1 MFVLLF
7 DLGFFHPT
15 RQKNGSFQRRS
26 LLPFSQHGTEE
37 NKPNANKSRH
47 APINDKKLQYNM
59 NIKLKPGL
67 CHMTSSLEMNQ
78 AYLYLPGPAMRQK
91 GNWL

>member
-1 MFVLLF
+1 
-7 DLGFFHPT
+7 
-15 RQKNGSFQRRS
+15 
-26 LLPFSQHGTEE
+26 
-37 NKPNANKSRH
+37 
-47 APINDKKLQYNM
+47 M